1 MACYQSLG
9 QTQHSKMGG
18 LLKAGQSVL
27 TPGRGEESST
37 PGSSLLRIL
46 LVGKT
51 GCGKSATGNSI
62 LQRPVF
68 ESKLRAQAVT
78 RTCQAE
84 AGTWNGRELLVV
96 DTPPIFESRAQT
108 EDVYKDIGDCYLL
121 CTPGP
126 HVLVLVTQLGRF
138 TAQDTEAVRRVKE
151 VFGVGAM
158 RHMVIL
164 FTHKEDLE
172 DESLGDYVANTD
184 NRSLR
189 GLVQE
194 CGRRFCAFN
203 NRATGQEQRAQLERF
218 MAVVEQLER
227 ENQGAFYS
235 NSLFLDA
242 QMLQQC
248 GDSTSGEGYAQ
259 YLAKVR
265 QQVEKQRQELK
276 ASESDWTLRAFR
288 TVYNRAVSHLEI
300 CVGIVWCSLFF
311 LLIVLILVYLV

>member
-1 MACYQSLG
+1 MEGFWKTRYEAFTEGGVEDNYFATSASL
-9 QTQHSKMGG
+9 K
-18 LLKAGQSVL
+18 
-27 TPGRGEESST
+27 
-37 PGSSLLRIL
+37 IL

-203 NRATGQEQRAQLERF
+203 NRATGQEL

-227 ENQGAFYS
+227 EHQGAVYS

-276 ASESDWTLRAFR
+276 ASESDWVLR
-288 TVYNRAVSHLEI
+288 TVRTVRNWARSNIAISA
-300 CVGIVWCSLFF
+300 
-311 LLIVLILVYLV
+311 LLIICGLAFLAIVINFCIIQGH